1 MRSPELPTG
10 PLKLFSMKVKT
21 SNTAKSDFTSVSLP
35 PPVSN
40 EDAVS
45 REQIQLPDEYPKPHT
60 LIKSEEA
67 GVQLNLGELWSY
79 RELLYFL
86 TLRDVK
92 VRYKQTLMG
101 VAWVLIQPLLTMLIF
116 TLIFNRFVKLDAGI
130 LPYPLFA
137 FTGLLLWL
145 FFANA
150 VTNSTNS
157 MVTNAN
163 LITKVYFP
171 RMFIPAASVG
181 AGLVDLSVALLLL
194 IPLALYYGVTFTWS
208 LLLLPLFVLMMT
220 LLALGVG
227 LLSSA
232 LTVKYRDLRHAL
244 PFIVQIWMF
253 ASPVIYPAH
262 IVPKEWRWLLTI
274 NPVAGIIEGF
284 RSALT
289 GAGFDWTHTAISA
302 AITGGLLIC
311 AVYVFRRIESS
322 FADVV

>member
-1 MRSPELPTG
+1 MDLQTSKGRELPRD
-10 PLKLFSMKVKT
+10 T
-21 SNTAKSDFTSVSLP
+21 SASSVRHVESDSTSLDFVP
-35 PPVSN
+35 PRR
-40 EDAVS
+40 A
-45 REQIQLPDEYPKPHT
+45 

-67 GVQLNLGELWSY
+67 GVQLNLSELWPY

-101 VAWVLIQPLLTMLIF
+101 LAWVIIQPLGTMLIF
-116 TLIFNRFVKLDAGI
+116 TLVFNRFVRLDAGP

-137 FTGLLLWL
+137 LSGLLLWL

-157 MVTNAN
+157 LISNAN

-181 AGLVDLSVALLLL
+181 AGLVDLAVAFLLL
-194 IPLALYYGVTFTWS
+194 IVMCFYYGVS
-208 LLLLPLFVLMMT
+208 LTLHSLLLPLIILLLT

-227 LLSSA
+227 LLSAA

-244 PFIVQIWMF
+244 PFIIQLWMF
-253 ASPVIYPAH
+253 ASPVIYPVSV
-262 IVPKEWRWLLTI
+262 VPQRWKWLLTV
-274 NPVAGIIEGF
+274 NPLAGIIEGF
-284 RSALT
+284 RASLT
-289 GAGFDWTHTAISA
+289 GQPFNWLHLSVSA
-302 AITGGLLIC
+302 AITLALLVC
-311 AVYVFRRIESS
+311 SVYVFRRFEDN
-322 FADVV
+322 FADVI

>member
-1 MRSPELPTG
+1 MDSEISKAVSRKLPTG
-10 PLKLFSMKVKT
+10 TPAQT
-21 SNTAKSDFTSVSLP
+21 
-35 PPVSN
+35 
-40 EDAVS
+40 VS
-45 REQIQLPDEYPKPHT
+45 RVESSLTESALPGAPERHA

-67 GVQLNLGELWSY
+67 GVELNLGELWKY

-86 TLRDVK
+86 TLRDIK
-92 VRYKQTLMG
+92 VRYKQTVMG
-101 VAWVLIQPLLTMLIF
+101 LAWVIIQPLTTMLIF
-116 TLIFNRFVKLDAGI
+116 TLVFNRFVRLDPGP

-137 FTGLLLWL
+137 LSGLLLWL

-157 MVTNAN
+157 LVSNAN

-181 AGLVDLSVALLLL
+181 AGLVDLAVAFLLLVALVF
-194 IPLALYYGVTFTWS
+194 YYGVTLTS
-208 LLLLPLFVLMMT
+208 NLLLFPLFILMMT

-227 LLSSA
+227 LLSAA

-244 PFIVQIWMF
+244 PFLIQLWMF
-253 ASPVIYPAH
+253 ASPVIYPTN
-262 IVPKEWRWLLTI
+262 IVPERWKWLLTI

-284 RSALT
+284 RASLSG
-289 GAGFDWTHTAISA
+289 GAFNWMHLSISA
-302 AITGGLLIC
+302 ALTIVLLLSAI
-311 AVYVFRRIESS
+311 YIFRRFEDT

>member
-1 MRSPELPTG
+1 MDLPTSKG
-10 PLKLFSMKVKT
+10 REIPQAT
-21 SNTAKSDFTSVSLP
+21 TAQPARHLKSDPTDTSETSRH
-35 PPVSN
+35 
-40 EDAVS
+40 AV
-45 REQIQLPDEYPKPHT
+45 
-60 LIKSEEA
+60 IKSEEA
-67 GVQLNLGELWSY
+67 GVQLNLSELWYY

-101 VAWVLIQPLLTMLIF
+101 FAWVIIQPLGTMLIF
-116 TLIFNRFVKLDAGI
+116 TLIFNRFVRLDAGP

-137 FTGLLLWL
+137 LSGLLLWL

-157 MVTNAN
+157 LISNTN

-181 AGLVDLSVALLLL
+181 AGLVDLSVAFLLLVVMV
-194 IPLALYYGVTFTWS
+194 IYYGLTFTLN
-208 LLLLPLFVLMMT
+208 LLLLPVVILLMT

-227 LLSSA
+227 LLSAA

-244 PFIVQIWMF
+244 PFIIQLWMF
-253 ASPVIYPAH
+253 ASPVIYPVSV
-262 IVPKEWRWLLTI
+262 VPHRWKWLLTV

-284 RSALT
+284 RAALT
-289 GAGFDWTHTAISA
+289 GQPFNWFHVSVAA
-302 AITGGLLIC
+302 AITLIVVLFS
-311 AVYVFRRIESS
+311 VYIFRRFEDT
-322 FADVV
+322 FADVI